1 MFVSD
6 LLCSLDRLSIYVW
19 CACPSTQNH
28 GNSGPPNEN
37 AVTLGQQAGG
47 PSRRPHTRPRGG
59 SRAFDGGCL
68 AFVVGRDLTKRGGSW
83 KQMSPN
89 AERLSYQCTT
99 TLASAEHLVGIRR
112 SESESR
118 PFMKTAC
125 GSAIVA
131 ANLLQ
136 FAGVALVGSP
146 DHCADHRIILG

>member
-99 TLASAEHLVGIRR
+99 TLASAEHLVGILVLHTFLSPQRKRKQTIHEDRVRLSHSCGKFAAVRR
-112 SESESR
+112 CRSR
-118 PFMKTAC
+118 W
-125 GSAIVA
+125 
-131 ANLLQ
+131 
-136 FAGVALVGSP
+136 
-146 DHCADHRIILG
+146 